1 MGNKAPQG
9 LTARP
14 WSAPTPPGAQQMRAI
29 QGSAAWR
36 TWHGARV
43 GKLSFQKKKPSYARN
58 DHFPRSMPASRRRKP
73 ACVALRG
80 RKSRD
85 SVRRPQLPRP
95 ERRAAQQASDSR
107 SRSGSQASGA
117 STRGMRKSDAAL
129 LTKITGVGGGILGEL
144 S

>member
-43 GKLSFQKKKPSYARN
+43 GKLSFQKKKTVVCQERPFSPVDARI
-58 DHFPRSMPASRRRKP
+58 SA
-73 ACVALRG
+73 
-80 RKSRD
+80 
-85 SVRRPQLPRP
+85 P
-95 ERRAAQQASDSR
+95 EAGVRRAAWAEVTRLRQAAPAPS
-107 SRSGSQASGA
+107 A
-117 STRGMRKSDAAL
+117 
-129 LTKITGVGGGILGEL
+129 
-144 S
+144 